1 MHTDPAT
8 DAPGPRGLALLG
20 SLRAILWGDA
30 IAAFLADARDHGDV
44 FRYHLG
50 PVTFWMINHPDHVR
64 HVLQEN
70 QRNYRKSFNYDELKP
85 VMGEGLL
92 TSDGDKWLRQRR

>member
-30 IAAFLADARDHGDV
+30 IAAFLA
-44 FRYHLG
+44 
-50 PVTFWMINHPDHVR
+50 
-64 HVLQEN
+64 
-70 QRNYRKSFNYDELKP
+70 
-85 VMGEGLL
+85 
-92 TSDGDKWLRQRR
+92 